1 MGDLTVGDLIEALQ
15 QFPKDWSVCLG
26 VNEETVPIKGVMDCS
41 ESDDFGGLHYAF
53 VEIAAME
60 DLDLH
65 CFYDGNVEMYGDSNW
80 YNTKDTFRSV
90 FGDLSHIE
98 YTLNDKGKIQI
109 KECKNMKGE
118 NIELHD
124 INDIDGFWRIMD

>member
-26 VNEETVPIKGVMDCS
+26 INEETVPIKGIMDCS
-41 ESDDFGGLHYAF
+41 ESDEFGGLHYAF
-53 VEIAAME
+53 VEIVAME
-60 DLDLH
+60 DLDLC
-65 CFYDGNVEMYGDSNW
+65 CFYEGNVEMYGDSNW

-98 YTLNDKGKIQI
+98 YKLNDKGEIRI
-109 KECKNMKGE
+109 KECKNIKNE
-118 NIELHD
+118 DISLAE
-124 INDIDGFWRIMD
+124 INDLEGYWRIL